1 MTYSSDGVCIG
12 LLLIFYVVNV
22 IALRWTPKKTTV
34 TQYDPPQGVSPA
46 LAGYLRENGRC
57 ERAFAAALVSLAS
70 KGYLRIGQQKDW
82 VTLERLRDADSSL
95 PAEESIILA
104 TLFYPPSIHTYKFNS
119 RECTW
124 LSQTYDKFRKT
135 MDEDVAAGLMSAH
148 SLLWFSGIIYSVLA
162 LAYLFQS
169 APVFS
174 EIASPASVVYLSIF
188 IFLGSSA
195 FVAAVRAWPPTLWKI
210 ASFFRRDGRPA
221 RALDFAD
228 LPPIVLTASSL
239 LGFGFLGALT
249 SLRFALLLTSLFFVN
264 VIFKG
269 LLEAPTNAGRALL
282 VKLDGFREFLSRA
295 DSGRLNQENQ
305 PGQTPETLEKYI
317 SYAVALDAEHAWG
330 EEFTENLL
338 EMLQFDLAYSRGAG
352 VLTGL
357 PELLP
362 EVEEEFGQNVLQLN
376 IPRPHKHH
384 KAPQ

>member
-12 LLLIFYVVNV
+12 LLLIFYVLTV
-22 IALRWTPKKTTV
+22 ISLRSAPKKTTV
-34 TQYDPPQGVSPA
+34 TQYDPPQGVSAA
-46 LAGYLRENGRC
+46 LAAYLRDNGRC

-70 KGYLRIGQQKDW
+70 KNYLRIRQHEDW
-82 VTLERLRDADSSL
+82 FTLERLREADSSL
-95 PAEESIILA
+95 PPEESIILT

-124 LSQTYDKFRKT
+124 LSQAYDKFRKT
-135 MDEDVAAGLMSAH
+135 MDGIAEPGLMSAH
-148 SLLWFSGIIYSVLA
+148 SLVWYSGIIYSVLA

-169 APVFS
+169 SPVFS

-210 ASFFRRDGRPA
+210 ASLLRRDGRPA

-249 SLRFALLLTSLFFVN
+249 SLRYELLLTSLFFVN

-269 LLEAPTNAGRALL
+269 LLYAPTNAGRALL
-282 VKLDGFREFLSRA
+282 IKLNGFREFLARA
-295 DSGRLNQENQ
+295 DASRLNKENQ
-305 PGQTPETLEKYI
+305 PGQSPETLEKYT
-317 SYAVALDAEHAWG
+317 SYAVALDVEHAWG

-352 VLTGL
+352 VLTGF
-357 PELLP
+357 PDLLP
-362 EVEEEFGQNVLQLN
+362 QHEEEFGQNVLQLN
-376 IPRPHKHH
+376 IPRPQKHH

>member
-1 MTYSSDGVCIG
+1 MTYSLDAVCVGI
-12 LLLIFYVVNV
+12 LLIFYLGTVVG
-22 IALRWTPKKTTV
+22 LRWTPKTTTV
-34 TQYDPPQGVSPA
+34 TQYDPPPGVSPA
-46 LAGYLRENGRC
+46 LAAYLRDNGKC

-70 KGYLRIGQQKDW
+70 KGYLRIRQHEDW
-82 VTLERLRDADSSL
+82 FTLERFRAADSSL
-95 PAEESIILA
+95 PHEESIILT

-124 LSQTYDKFRKT
+124 LSQTYEKFSKT
-135 MDEDVAAGLMSAH
+135 MDGIAEPELMSAH
-148 SLLWFSGIIYSVLA
+148 SFVWFSGIAYSVVA
-162 LAYLFQS
+162 LAYLS
-169 APVFS
+169 YSVPIFS
-174 EIASPASVVYLSIF
+174 RIASVASVVYLSIF

-195 FVAAVRAWPPTLWKI
+195 LIAAARAWPPTLWKI
-210 ASFFRRDGRPA
+210 ASFFRRDGRPV

-249 SLRFALLLTSLFFVN
+249 SGRFALLLTSFFCVN

-269 LLEAPTNAGRALL
+269 LLEAPTNAGRAVLA
-282 VKLDGFREFLSRA
+282 KLDGFREFLARA
-295 DSGRLNQENQ
+295 DANRLNHENQ
-305 PGQTPETLEKYI
+305 PGETPETLEKYT
-317 SYAVALDAEHAWG
+317 SYAVALDVEHAWG

-357 PELLP
+357 PDLLAQNA
-362 EVEEEFGQNVLQLN
+362 EEFGENVLQLN

>member
-12 LLLIFYVVNV
+12 LLLIFYLSTV
-22 IALRWTPKKTTV
+22 IALRWTPTKSTV

-46 LAGYLRENGRC
+46 LSAYLRENGRC

-70 KGYLRIGQQKDW
+70 KGHLRIRQHKDW
-82 VTLERLRDADSSL
+82 FTLERLREADSSL
-95 PAEESIILA
+95 PPEESTILT

-124 LSQTYDKFRKT
+124 LSRTYDKFSKT
-135 MDEDVAAGLMSAH
+135 MDEIAQPSLMSAH
-148 SLLWFSGIIYSVLA
+148 SFVWISGIIYSVLA

-174 EIASPASVVYLSIF
+174 SIASPASVLYLSIF
-188 IFLGSSA
+188 IIIGSSA

-269 LLEAPTNAGRALL
+269 LLEAPTNARRGLL
-282 VKLDGFREFLSRA
+282 VKLDGFREFLGRA
-295 DSGRLNQENQ
+295 DASRLNHENE
-305 PGQTPETLEKYI
+305 PGQTPETLEKYT
-317 SYAVALDAEHAWG
+317 SYAVALDVEHAWG

-357 PELLP
+357 RDLLP
-362 EVEEEFGQNVLQLN
+362 QVEEEFGQNVVQLN
-376 IPRPHKHH
+376 IPRPNKHH